1 MNKKQMDL
9 KPSDIIMDYRMAYR
23 SRQVS
28 LIGRREVL
36 NGRAKFGIFGAGK
49 EIPQLAMAHVFEK
62 GDFRSGYYR
71 DQTLMLALGEVS
83 VASFF
88 AQLYAHADVKAEP
101 ASAGRM
107 MNAHF
112 ATRSLNPDGSWRDL
126 TQQYNSAADVSPTA
140 SQMPRLVGLAY
151 ASRLYR
157 DIEELQQFTN
167 FSRQGSEVAFGTIGN
182 ASCAEGVF
190 WEALNAIGLL
200 QVPAVISIWD
210 DGYGISVPNKY
221 QILKQDLSA
230 LLTGFQREEGGD
242 GFDLYTVP
250 GWDYPALIDIYRKA
264 ATTARQEHVPVIIH
278 VTELTQP
285 QGHSTSGSH
294 QRYKS
299 AERLQWEVDTD
310 GLKRMR
316 DWMIGAA
323 IATDEELSECERLE
337 RSSVRAEQ
345 EGAWNA
351 FVDLLE
357 GDREEVKGLIDTIA
371 SHSAHANELLEV
383 REKMYQLNYSRR
395 RDIMAAIFETLKMT
409 RQEEIPAKEALMA
422 WRDEHRMSYQSLYSS
437 HLASKAVESPLNVK
451 VVKPSYGSNR
461 AQVNGFSL
469 LNRFFDSVLARDPR
483 LIVFG
488 EDVGHLGGV
497 NQALAGLQTKYG
509 ELRVTDTGIREST
522 IIGQAIGMA
531 MRGLR
536 PIAEIQYLD
545 YLLYALQ
552 IMSDDLATLHWR
564 TKGGQKA
571 PVIIRTRGYRLEGVW
586 HSGSPMGSL
595 LNLVRGIHV
604 LVPRDM
610 TRAAGFYN
618 TLLKGDDPGLVI
630 EVLNGYRKKEAL
642 PDNLSDITIPLG
654 VPEILRPGSDVTLI
668 TYGALCPIALQA
680 AASLSDVGIE
690 VEVIDV
696 QSLLPFDIEHK
707 IVESLKKTNRLICVD
722 EDVPGG
728 ASAFML
734 QQVLEKQGGFRWLDS
749 EPRTLTA
756 QAHRP
761 AYGSDGDYFSKPNK
775 EDIFEMI
782 YDLMHEANPAKY
794 PLFYQRGQSSYR
806 APQPSLIKGYAN
818 ASNRHNGSTFSWDT
832 VQLEALRN
840 DYRW

>member
-9 KPSDIIMDYRMAYR
+9 NPSDIIMDYRMAYR

-190 WEALNAIGLL
+190 WEALNAIGVL

-230 LLTGFQREEGGD
+230 LLAGFQREEGGD

-294 QRYKS
+294 ERYKS
-299 AERLQWEVDTD
+299 AERLQWEVETD

-316 DWMIGAA
+316 DWMIRAA

-337 RSSVRAEQ
+337 RSRVRTEQ

-451 VVKPSYGSNR
+451 EVKPSYGSNR

-509 ELRVTDTGIREST
+509 ELRVSDTGIREST

-595 LNLVRGIHV
+595 LNLLRGIHV

-668 TYGALCPIALQA
+668 TYGAMCPIVLQA

-690 VEVIDV
+690 VEVIDI

-722 EDVPGG
+722 EDVAGG

-818 ASNRHNGSTFSWDT
+818 ASNGHNGSTFSWDT